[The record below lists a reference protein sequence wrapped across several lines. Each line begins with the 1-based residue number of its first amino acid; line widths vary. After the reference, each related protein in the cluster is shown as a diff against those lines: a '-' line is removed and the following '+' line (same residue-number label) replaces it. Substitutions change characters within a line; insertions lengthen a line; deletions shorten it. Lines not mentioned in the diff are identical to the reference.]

1 MSSAPCEAVKDK
13 SRTLLGALRD
23 FKRFVGVARFMAKG
37 LLLLL
42 LPCTLCAAQSVLT
55 LPNQTPP
62 AASIPPSASDSQVP
76 VQPKSVEA
84 PELSNTSE
92 SQSGAAAAATMQ
104 VRPIRA
110 RVVPSDFERFV
121 RDAVGH
127 ALPVYGRSLFEH
139 VPSTFAPV
147 DHVPVPAGYVIG
159 PGDELLI
166 RVWGKIELDSR
177 VTVDR
182 NGQIF
187 LPKVGTLNLS
197 GLRYDQL
204 DGFLR
209 SSSGALYKDFELNV
223 TLGQLR
229 SIQIF
234 VLGRARQP
242 GAYTVSALSTL
253 VDALFASGGP
263 SSTGTMRHI
272 QLRRSGNVL
281 AEFDIYDLLQNGD
294 KSHDLRL
301 LPGDVIYFPSAG
313 PQVAVAG
320 SVNEPGVYELKGQ
333 TNIGSLLQVAGGL
346 TSLAGTKR
354 VLLERIDDHDSRS
367 VEEFE
372 LSALGLQRTIDD
384 GDLLR
389 VYPVSPE
396 FKNAVTLRGNVAQP
410 GRYAWR
416 EGMRVSDLIPSRSF
430 LLTRDYW
437 NQQNHLVSDNLDPR
451 FGDRRSRLRTDQLE
465 KSSESAFRPTP
476 EEARTRIPIRPDDQ
490 PVSSRDRQQ
499 VDSREREQRESEQQ
513 VGSRQDPSVSDESSY
528 PPDISHT
535 DLMADIGRTNAEID
549 WDYAVVERLDDHDL
563 STRLITFNLG
573 NAIDD
578 PASEDNRTL
587 RPGDVLTIFGRRD
600 LPLPVEKHAT
610 FVRIS
615 GEVNAPGVYRV
626 NAGETLRN
634 LVERAGGLTSHAYLY
649 SSQLTRVSTRESQER
664 QLKQSTERMQ
674 QELLA
679 RYTSAPPSTPERAA
693 DQQAQLG
700 LQQALIT
707 RLSAVQP
714 TGRVVLE
721 IRPDAKSLGD
731 VPDFPLEDGDSYY
744 IPPRR
749 GTVQVA
755 GAVYN
760 QNAFQFASGK
770 PLSAYLNDAGGVT
783 READAKRTYL
793 IRADGTVVSRQS
805 RDKFWRGDFASMRLM
820 PGDAIVVPEKIKTGA
835 GWRNFQDMTQI
846 VSQTALTA
854 AALSVIQQ

>member
-1 MSSAPCEAVKDK
+1 
-13 SRTLLGALRD
+13 
-23 FKRFVGVARFMAKG
+23 
-37 LLLLL
+37 
-42 LPCTLCAAQSVLT
+42 
-55 LPNQTPP
+55 
-62 AASIPPSASDSQVP
+62 
-76 VQPKSVEA
+76 
-84 PELSNTSE
+84 
-92 SQSGAAAAATMQ
+92 
-104 VRPIRA
+104 
-110 RVVPSDFERFV
+110 VPSGFEQFI

-127 ALPVYGRSLFEH
+127 ALPVYGRPLFDR

-187 LPKVGTLNLS
+187 LPKVGTLNLA

-204 DGFLR
+204 EGFLR
-209 SSSGALYKDFELNV
+209 SSIGALYKDFELNV

-263 SSTGTMRHI
+263 SATGTMRRI
-272 QLRRSGNVL
+272 ELRRSGNML
-281 AEFDIYDLLQNGD
+281 AEFDIYDLLQKGD
-294 KSHDLRL
+294 KSHDIRL
-301 LPGDVIYFPSAG
+301 LPGDVIYFPPAG

-320 SVNEPGVYELKGQ
+320 SVNEPGIYELRGQ
-333 TNIGSLLQVAGGL
+333 TNIGSLLEVAGGL

-354 VLLERIDDHDSRS
+354 VLLERIDDHNSRS

-372 LSALGLQRTIDD
+372 LNASGLQRTLED

-410 GRYAWR
+410 GRYAWH

-430 LLTRDYW
+430 LVTRDYW
-437 NQQNHLVSDNLDPR
+437 NQQNHLASDNLDSR
-451 FGDRRSRLRTDQLE
+451 FGDRRSRLRTDQLG
-465 KSSESAFRPTP
+465 KSSGSAFRYIP
-476 EEARTRIPIRPDDQ
+476 EEGRTPLPLPPDDR
-490 PVSSRDRQQ
+490 PVSGRDSPQSDDRDSRQA
-499 VDSREREQRESEQQ
+499 DSREPEQQ
-513 VGSRQDPSVSDESSY
+513 VGSRQDRPVSDEPTYAPAMSQ
-528 PPDISHT
+528 T
-535 DLMADIGRTNAEID
+535 DLMADIGRTDAEID

-573 NAIDD
+573 HAIDD

-587 RPGDVLTIFGRRD
+587 RPGDVLTIFARRD

-649 SSQLTRVSTRESQER
+649 ASQLTRVSTREAQEK
-664 QLKQSTERMQ
+664 QLKQSTDRMQ
-674 QELLA
+674 QELLG
-679 RYTSAPPSTPERAA
+679 RYTSTPPSTPERAA
-693 DQQAQLG
+693 EQQAQLG
-700 LQQALIT
+700 LQQALLT

-721 IRPDAKSLGD
+721 IKPDAKSLAG

-749 GTVQVA
+749 STVQVA

-770 PLSAYLNDAGGVT
+770 TLSAYLNDAGGVT
-783 READAKRTYL
+783 READAKRIYL

-854 AALSVIQQ
+854 AALSVIQ

>member
-1 MSSAPCEAVKDK
+1 
-13 SRTLLGALRD
+13 
-23 FKRFVGVARFMAKG
+23 MAKG

-42 LPCTLCAAQSVLT
+42 LPCTLCVAQSVLT
-55 LPNQTPP
+55 LPNQAPP
-62 AASIPPSASDSQVP
+62 ADATLSSGSSPRVP
-76 VQPKSVEA
+76 AQSKSVA
-84 PELSNTSE
+84 PPELSNSSE
-92 SQSGAAAAATMQ
+92 SSYDSESGAPAAATMP

-110 RVVPSDFERFV
+110 RVVSSDFERFV

-159 PGDELLI
+159 PGYELLI

-187 LPKVGTLNLS
+187 LPKVGTLNLA

-204 DGFLR
+204 DGFLH
-209 SSSGALYKDFELNV
+209 SSIGALYKDFELNV

-263 SSTGTMRHI
+263 SSTGTMRRI
-272 QLRRSGNVL
+272 ELRRSGNVL

-320 SVNEPGVYELKGQ
+320 SVNEPGIYELNGQ
-333 TNIGSLLQVAGGL
+333 TSIGPLLEVAGGL

-354 VLLERIDDHDSRS
+354 VLLERITNHNSRS

-372 LSALGLQRTIDD
+372 LNALGLQRNIEA

-389 VYPVSPE
+389 VYPVSAE

-410 GRYAWR
+410 GRYAWH

-437 NQQNHLVSDNLDPR
+437 NQQNHLVSDDLDLR
-451 FGDRRSRLRTDQLE
+451 FGDRRSRLSTERLE
-465 KSSESAFRPTP
+465 KNSGSAFRYIP
-476 EEARTRIPIRPDDQ
+476 EETRTRLPIPPDDRQ
-490 PVSSRDRQQ
+490 VSTRESQQ
-499 VDSREREQRESEQQ
+499 TDSRESEQQ
-513 VGSRQDPSVSDESSY
+513 VGNRQDRPVSDESSD
-528 PPDISHT
+528 PPDMSHT

-573 NAIDD
+573 NAVDD

-587 RPGDVLTIFGRRD
+587 RPGDVLTIFARRD

-626 NAGETLRN
+626 NAGEALRN

-649 SSQLTRVSTRESQER
+649 ASQLTRVSTRESQER

-693 DQQAQLG
+693 EQQSQLG

-707 RLSAVQP
+707 RLSSVQP

-721 IRPDAKSLGD
+721 IKPDAKSLGD

-744 IPPRR
+744 IPPRPS
-749 GTVQVA
+749 TIQVA
-755 GAVYN
+755 GTVYN

-783 READAKRTYL
+783 READAKRIYL

-805 RDKFWRGDFASMRLM
+805 RDKFWGGDFASMRLM

-835 GWRNFQDMTQI
+835 GWKNFQDITQI